1 MPLPGSLVWRRG
13 IKVITS
19 PANNENESER
29 LPSVC
34 RRPCSRWRT
43 PDRWWDP
50 TDRSA
55 VGSDEVRSGVRSSS
69 WCCFAARILETGQQQ
84 YSHILSTQSLEGIET
99 ACHCQLENSEQAEQL
114 KPDSSRDFSAPLHK
128 QRTGI
133 FFYTPCPHKK
143 GATDFF
149 HNNFY
154 ARIFT
159 IFGKQLCKWILII
172 LVNLLHCL
180 PCSSITWWRNVDVI
194 EITSFA
200 DEDKHFILN
209 FA

>member
-99 ACHCQLENSEQAEQL
+99 ACHPLAKNSIVNYRKNTIVLSL
-114 KPDSSRDFSAPLHK
+114 KYTIVKITIVYYSKLQWKYYSIFS
-128 QRTGI
+128 I
-133 FFYTPCPHKK
+133 VYYS
-143 GATDFF
+143 
-149 HNNFY
+149 NV
-154 ARIFT
+154 T
-159 IFGKQLCKWILII
+159 I
-172 LVNLLHCL
+172 VTLL
-180 PCSSITWWRNVDVI
+180 
-194 EITSFA
+194 
-200 DEDKHFILN
+200 
-209 FA
+209 